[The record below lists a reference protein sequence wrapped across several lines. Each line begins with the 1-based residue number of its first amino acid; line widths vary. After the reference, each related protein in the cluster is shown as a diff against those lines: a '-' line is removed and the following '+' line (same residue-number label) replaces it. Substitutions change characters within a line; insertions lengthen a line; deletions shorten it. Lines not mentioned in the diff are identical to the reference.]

1 MAKISLESRLKEFN
15 KTAKLAN
22 QQMRR
27 IERQGIDSPA
37 YRAVQAQLE
46 MMGIKKTSA
55 IGRRFPE
62 ARKMTYNELQQ
73 YKSVLDKYR
82 ESKTYGIK
90 GARKAIE
97 EAWKTTDE
105 RYNLSENGVTKEAF
119 GQFWK
124 NFPEKGKRPFGSE
137 VVMELIENYTK
148 KNGQLGYE
156 DNMTPAELAQA
167 IANANDRSS
176 AMEAL
181 GLDIED
187 FETAE
192 DLGWDDL

>member
-1 MAKISLESRLKEFN
+1 MAKMAQKRLFAEFN
-15 KTAKLAN
+15 KSAKLAN

-27 IERQGIDSPA
+27 IEKQGIDSPA

-55 IGRRFPE
+55 QGRRFPE
-62 ARKMTYNELQQ
+62 GRKLSYNEMEA
-73 YKSVLDKYR
+73 YKRALDAYR
-82 ESKTYGIK
+82 EAKTYSVS
-90 GARKAIE
+90 GAKKASS
-97 EAWKTTDE
+97 EAWKTANE
-105 RYNLSENGVTKEAF
+105 RYNLEEHGVTKQDF
-119 GQFWK
+119 SQFWK